1 MAARHGTAARKSAAR
16 KSARRKTS
24 ARKSAREKT
33 THKRVT
39 RREAPRKKVA
49 APKTASRRPAQPTSG
64 WSAKVLRWTPAK
76 AVVQLP
82 YRAFCWASDVA
93 EDYRSFVVS
102 LDR

>member
-1 MAARHGTAARKSAAR
+1 MAARRGTAARKSAAR
-16 KSARRKTS
+16 KSAQRKTS
-24 ARKSAREKT
+24 ARKSARRKST
-33 THKRVT
+33 SKRVT
-39 RREAPRKKVA
+39 RRKAPGKQVA
-49 APKTASRRPAQPTSG
+49 APKTASRRPAQPTTG

-93 EDYRSFVVS
+93 EDYRSFAVS

>member
-24 ARKSAREKT
+24 ARKSARK
-33 THKRVT
+33 
-39 RREAPRKKVA
+39 
-49 APKTASRRPAQPTSG
+49 KTASRRPAQPTSG

-93 EDYRSFVVS
+93 SDYRSFVVS